1 MMRSPSARSY
11 DIEAAGKLSR
21 RLAGEEQPQ
30 ERVSRVPPRYVRF
43 RAGQQLVSATEAPL
57 PVLEEKTD
65 PALPSL
71 PLDALDTWDK
81 LLAWSSDIGRAS
93 AAFVV
98 DSQGFVVATR
108 GDAASNGFVGVGAD
122 LCYAIE
128 QLDRIEPEAGNL
140 RSVDIEFSGQRM
152 TALKVDNDEGQMVI
166 ISFVAPIPMSDDI
179 KRAIHTQAEATL
191 PLVT

>member
-1 MMRSPSARSY
+1 V
-11 DIEAAGKLSR
+11 AGRLSR

-30 ERVSRVPPRYVRF
+30 ERVSLVPPKYVRF
-43 RAGQQLVSATEAPL
+43 RAGQQLVSAIETSL

-71 PLDALDTWDK
+71 PLEALDTWDK
-81 LLAWSSDIGRAS
+81 LLEWSADISRAS

-108 GDAASNGFVGVGAD
+108 GETASDELVGVGAD

-140 RSVDIEFSGQRM
+140 RSVEIEFSGQRI
-152 TALKVDNDEGQMVI
+152 TALKVENDEGQMVI
-166 ISFVAPIPMSDDI
+166 ISFIVTLPMGDDI
-179 KRAIHTQAEATL
+179 RRAIHTQAEVTL

>member
-1 MMRSPSARSY
+1 MMRSHSARSY
-11 DIEAAGKLSR
+11 DIDAAGKLSR

-43 RAGQQLVSATEAPL
+43 RAGQQLVSSTEPPL
-57 PVLEEKTD
+57 PLLEDKTD

-71 PLDALDTWDK
+71 PLEALDTWDK
-81 LLAWSSDIGRAS
+81 LLEWSSAISRAS

-98 DSQGFVVATR
+98 DSQGFVVAAR
-108 GDAASNGFVGVGAD
+108 GEAPGDGFVGVGAD

-140 RSVDIEFSGQRM
+140 RSVDLEFSGQRM
-152 TALKVDNDEGQMVI
+152 TVLKVENDEGQMVM
-166 ISFVAPIPMSDDI
+166 ISFVVPMPMRDEI
-179 KRAIHTQAEATL
+179 RRVIHTQAEVTL
-191 PLVT
+191 PLVG